1 MEGGPDRTPEIVHVP
16 KTIDPVRR
24 RAVEKISE
32 LSGENVWEC
41 MQCGTCSAV
50 CPMVASMGFTTRQGI
65 HYLQFGM
72 VEKVIDARIGEYC
85 ASCHT
90 CQVRCPRGIEVPKVF
105 EAVRLLTL
113 RQNEDFIKLRELA
126 DETIG
131 GAPQI
136 AMVSAFR
143 KLTA

>member
-1 MEGGPDRTPEIVHVP
+1 MEGEPTSDTPTTSIPGH
-16 KTIDPVRR
+16 IDPVRR
-24 RAVEKISE
+24 AVLTRVAE
-32 LSGENVWEC
+32 LSGEDVYEC

-50 CPMVASMGFTTRQGI
+50 CPMVESMGFTTRQGI

-72 VEKVIDARIGEYC
+72 VEKVVDARIGEYC
-85 ASCHT
+85 ASCNT

-113 RQNEDFIKLRELA
+113 RRNEDFIRLSELA
-126 DETIG
+126 DTTIE

>member
-1 MEGGPDRTPEIVHVP
+1 MEGEPTSTPKPVHIP
-16 KTIDPVRR
+16 NTIDPVRR
-24 RAVEKISE
+24 RALEKISE

-50 CPMVASMGFTTRQGI
+50 CPMVESMGLTTRQAI

-72 VEKVIDARIGEYC
+72 VEKVIDARLGEFC
-85 ASCHT
+85 ASCHS

-113 RQNEDFIKLRELA
+113 RQNEDFITLSELS
-126 DETIG
+126 DETIE